1 MAVNYNDRTGVLG
14 IDLTPQFNNSFQ
26 TAGLFGFGKSDEEK
40 ALEQK
45 QEKALE
51 QIQDLRKQENQIKG
65 LGEGAIE
72 IKKDELQNI
81 QNQIENLKKQY
92 PNDSSIQSASLPSN
106 RYTADLRNLND
117 RMTDIPDR
125 LSRGLDYDLINKV
138 REYNPNYDRYTD
150 QEITELGIP
159 IFNKT
164 MPSSMNSG
172 VTNANNFRSM
182 LLDDLRNL
190 PSDFRTSLGQ
200 TKDAL
205 VEDVSGLKD
214 TMQRIYG
221 QGKDYGRMAIDGI
234 LSAVTGI
241 PGIGLLLKGINPN
254 PPSKIEYD
262 YLSQSGYSPQLK
274 SIYGPGGIMENYNA
288 ISAFGPGPINSIINR
303 RNKILAR
310 IEAGKSYGKVP
321 LEKLNQAIA
330 DLGVSEYRAL
340 RPESER
346 NVTGPSG
353 GGRDNTGGDI
363 GSKGAA
369 DQFSNKS
376 GFGRTGY

>member
-40 ALEQK
+40 ALEQ
-45 QEKALE
+45 
-51 QIQDLRKQENQIKG
+51 IQNLRKDQRTITAPA
-65 LGEGAIE
+65 EGNLNLLKE
-72 IKKDELQNI
+72 SNELQYNKYQDI
-81 QNQIENLKKQY
+81 QKQIENLKKQY

-106 RYTADLRNLND
+106 RYTAMAISNYNDLFGPETFTDALGTTKNL
-117 RMTDIPDR
+117 
-125 LSRGLDYDLINKV
+125 SGLDRPDINTA
-138 REYNPNYDRYTD
+138 P
-150 QEITELGIP
+150 
-159 IFNKT
+159 FNV
-164 MPSSMNSG
+164 NEG
-172 VTNANNFRSM
+172 VTNTNSFRNM
-182 LLDDLRNL
+182 FLDDLRNL
-190 PSDFRTSLGQ
+190 PNDLRTSLGQ

-205 VEDVSGLKD
+205 VEDFSGLKD

-241 PGIGLLLKGINPN
+241 PGIGLLLRGINPN

-288 ISAFGPGPINSIINR
+288 ISAFGRGPLNSIINR
-303 RNKILAR
+303 RNAILAR
-310 IEAGKSYGKVP
+310 KEAGKSYGKTN

-330 DLGVSEYRAL
+330 DLGVSEYRAS

-363 GSKGAA
+363 GSRGAA

>member
-14 IDLTPQFNNSFQ
+14 IDLTPQDDSYQDFAFKPGSQKDQLIKNLYNIEQSS
-26 TAGLFGFGKSDEEK
+26 GFSNPKLDQ
-40 ALEQK
+40 LK
-45 QEKALE
+45 QEDMQQFK
-51 QIQDLRKQENQIKG
+51 DKG
-65 LGEGAIE
+65 TPL
-72 IKKDELQNI
+72 
-81 QNQIENLKKQY
+81 
-92 PNDSSIQSASLPSN
+92 SLPSDA
-106 RYTADLRNLND
+106 YTADLRNLND
-117 RMTDIPDR
+117 RMTDVPIR
-125 LSRGLDYDLINKV
+125 LSRNLDYDLINKV
-138 REYNPNYDRYTD
+138 REYNRGYDKYTD

-172 VTNANNFRSM
+172 VTNTNSFKNI
-182 LLDDLRNL
+182 L
-190 PSDFRTSLGQ
+190 SDQFG
-200 TKDAL
+200 
-205 VEDVSGLKD
+205 GIKD

-241 PGIGLLLKGINPN
+241 PGIGLLLRGINPN

-288 ISAFGPGPINSIINR
+288 ISAFGRGPLNSIINR
-303 RNKILAR
+303 RNAILAR
-310 IEAGKSYGKVP
+310 KEAGKSYGKTN

-330 DLGVSEYRAL
+330 DLGVSEYRAS

-353 GGRDNTGGDI
+353 GGRDNTGGDR
-363 GSKGAA
+363 GARGAA
-369 DQFSNKS
+369 DSFSNRS
-376 GFGRTGY
+376 GMGRTGY

>member
-1 MAVNYNDRTGVLG
+1 MSINYNDRTGVLG
-14 IDLTPQFNNSFQ
+14 INLTPQFNNLFQ
-26 TAGLFGFGKSDEEK
+26 TAGLFGFGKSDE
-40 ALEQK
+40 
-45 QEKALE
+45 EKALE

-72 IKKDELQNI
+72 LKQNELQNI

-205 VEDVSGLKD
+205 VEDVSGLGSFLKD
-214 TMQRIYG
+214 KSMNLFNSGTKKSNGIMDMFMSFLVPGYNFIKNGQPYERYTPGGTTRDGIYS
-221 QGKDYGRMAIDGI
+221 IDGVNVPV
-234 LSAVTGI
+234 SSFGGDFYNPRTG
-241 PGIGLLLKGINPN
+241 L
-254 PPSKIEYD
+254 
-262 YLSQSGYSPQLK
+262 
-274 SIYGPGGIMENYNA
+274 
-288 ISAFGPGPINSIINR
+288 NR
-303 RNKILAR
+303 FDRAR
-310 IEAGKSYGKVP
+310 QRYEQTGKVTDLFASSRTGKEFFEKMRERKAQKQKA
-321 LEKLNQAIA
+321 LEDAAAAKRKFTT
-330 DLGVSEYRAL
+330 Y
-340 RPESER
+340 
-346 NVTGPSG
+346 TSG
-353 GGRDNTGGDI
+353 GGDRDPGPKFDNTGGDI

-369 DQFSNKS
+369 DRFSNTTGK
-376 GFGRTGY
+376 GRTGY

>member
-1 MAVNYNDRTGVLG
+1 MA
-14 IDLTPQFNNSFQ
+14 
-26 TAGLFGFGKSDEEK
+26 
-40 ALEQK
+40 
-45 QEKALE
+45 
-51 QIQDLRKQENQIKG
+51 
-65 LGEGAIE
+65 
-72 IKKDELQNI
+72 
-81 QNQIENLKKQY
+81 
-92 PNDSSIQSASLPSN
+92 
-106 RYTADLRNLND
+106 D

-125 LSRGLDYDLINKV
+125 LSRGLDVDLINKV

-164 MPSSMNSG
+164 MPSSMNLG
-172 VTNANNFRSM
+172 VTNTNNFRNM
-182 LLDDLRNL
+182 FLDDLRNL
-190 PSDFRTSLGQ
+190 PSDLRTSLGQ

-205 VEDVSGLKD
+205 VEDVSGLGSFLKD
-214 TMQRIYG
+214 KSMNLFNS
-221 QGKDYGRMAIDGI
+221 GKDYGRMAIDGI

-241 PGIGLLLKGINPN
+241 PGIGLLLRGINPN

-288 ISAFGPGPINSIINR
+288 ISAFGRGPLNSIINR
-303 RNKILAR
+303 RNAILAR
-310 IEAGKSYGKVP
+310 KEAGKSYGKTN

-330 DLGVSEYRAL
+330 DLGVSEYRAS

-363 GSKGAA
+363 GSRGAA

>member
-1 MAVNYNDRTGVLG
+1 MSVNYNDRTGVLG
-14 IDLTPQFNNSFQ
+14 INLTPQFNNSFQ

-40 ALEQK
+40 ALEQ
-45 QEKALE
+45 
-51 QIQDLRKQENQIKG
+51 IQDLRKQENQIKG

-72 IKKDELQNI
+72 LKQNELQNI

-172 VTNANNFRSM
+172 VTNTNSFKNI
-182 LLDDLRNL
+182 L
-190 PSDFRTSLGQ
+190 SDQFG
-200 TKDAL
+200 
-205 VEDVSGLKD
+205 GIKD

-241 PGIGLLLKGINPN
+241 PGIGLLLRGINPN

-288 ISAFGPGPINSIINR
+288 ISAFGRGPLNSIINR
-303 RNKILAR
+303 RNAILAR
-310 IEAGKSYGKVP
+310 KEAGKSYGKTN

-330 DLGVSEYRAL
+330 DLGVSEYRAS

-346 NVTGPSG
+346 NVTGQSG
-353 GGRDNTGGDI
+353 GGRDNTGGDV
-363 GSKGAA
+363 GAA
-369 DQFSNKS
+369 RASDSFSNRS
-376 GFGRTGY
+376 GRGRTGY

>member
-1 MAVNYNDRTGVLG
+1 MSVNYNRDG
-14 IDLTPQFNNSFQ
+14 IIGINLPSQNNNYQDFAFKPGSQ
-26 TAGLFGFGKSDEEK
+26 KDQLIKNLYNIEQSSGFSNPELDQ
-40 ALEQK
+40 LK
-45 QEKALE
+45 QEDMQQFQDKG
-51 QIQDLRKQENQIKG
+51 IQL
-65 LGEGAIE
+65 
-72 IKKDELQNI
+72 
-81 QNQIENLKKQY
+81 
-92 PNDSSIQSASLPSN
+92 SLPSDA
-106 RYTADLRNLND
+106 YTAMKISNYDDLFGQKTF
-117 RMTDIPDR
+117 TDALGTTR
-125 LSRGLDYDLINKV
+125 TLSGLDKPDIN
-138 REYNPNYDRYTD
+138 
-150 QEITELGIP
+150 TEP
-159 IFNKT
+159 FNV
-164 MPSSMNSG
+164 NEG
-172 VTNANNFRSM
+172 VTNTNSFRNI
-182 LLDDLRNL
+182 L
-190 PSDFRTSLGQ
+190 SDQFGGIT
-200 TKDAL
+200 
-205 VEDVSGLKD
+205 D

-221 QGKDYGRMAIDGI
+221 EGKDYGRMAIDGI

-241 PGIGLLLKGINPN
+241 PGIGLLLRGINPN

-288 ISAFGPGPINSIINR
+288 ISAFGRGPLNSIINR

-310 IEAGKSYGKVP
+310 KEADKSYGKTN

-363 GSKGAA
+363 GSRGAA

>member
-40 ALEQK
+40 ALEQ
-45 QEKALE
+45 
-51 QIQDLRKQENQIKG
+51 IQDLRKQENQIKG

-72 IKKDELQNI
+72 LKQNELQNI

-117 RMTDIPDR
+117 RITDIPDR
-125 LSRGLDYDLINKV
+125 LSRSLDYDLINKV

-159 IFNKT
+159 IFNKN

-172 VTNANNFRSM
+172 VTNANSFRNM

-190 PSDFRTSLGQ
+190 PSDLRTSLGQ

-205 VEDVSGLKD
+205 FEDFSGLGNFVRD
-214 TMQRIYG
+214 IYG
-221 QGKDYGRMAIDGI
+221 SGKELIGKGVGTLANILTGNPFIGGVMSLMSRMKTPMSEYQMRDLQRRGYGDQ
-234 LSAVTGI
+234 LSR
-241 PGIGLLLKGINPN
+241 
-254 PPSKIEYD
+254 
-262 YLSQSGYSPQLK
+262 
-274 SIYGPGGIMENYNA
+274 IYGPGGIMQGYNPVS
-288 ISAFGPGPINSIINR
+288 IFGRGPLESIINR
-303 RNKILAR
+303 RNKAKS
-310 IEAGKSYGKVP
+310 EAIRN
-321 LEKLNQAIA
+321 KLNEEITK
-330 DLGVSEYRAL
+330 LGGSTDTNLSAYRAS
-340 RPESER
+340 RPASER
-346 NVTGPSG
+346 RSTGPAG
-353 GGRDNTGGDI
+353 GGRDNTGGD
-363 GSKGAA
+363 KGAKNAA
-369 DQFSNKS
+369 DSFSNRS
-376 GFGRTGY
+376 GMGRTGY

>member
-14 IDLTPQFNNSFQ
+14 IDLTPQDDSYQDFAFKPGSQKDQLIKNLYNIEQSS
-26 TAGLFGFGKSDEEK
+26 GFSNPKLDQ
-40 ALEQK
+40 LK
-45 QEKALE
+45 QEDMQQFK
-51 QIQDLRKQENQIKG
+51 DKG
-65 LGEGAIE
+65 TPL
-72 IKKDELQNI
+72 
-81 QNQIENLKKQY
+81 
-92 PNDSSIQSASLPSN
+92 SLPSDA
-106 RYTADLRNLND
+106 YTADLRNLND
-117 RMTDIPDR
+117 RMTDVPIR
-125 LSRGLDYDLINKV
+125 LSRNLDYDLINKV
-138 REYNPNYDRYTD
+138 REYNRGYDKYTD

-172 VTNANNFRSM
+172 VTNTNSFKNI
-182 LLDDLRNL
+182 L
-190 PSDFRTSLGQ
+190 SDQFG
-200 TKDAL
+200 
-205 VEDVSGLKD
+205 GIKD
-214 TMQRIYG
+214 TMQKIYG

-241 PGIGLLLKGINPN
+241 PGIGLLLRGINPN

-303 RNKILAR
+303 RNAILAR
-310 IEAGKSYGKVP
+310 KEAGKSYGKTN

-330 DLGVSEYRAL
+330 DLGVSEYRAS

-363 GSKGAA
+363 GSRGAA

>member
-1 MAVNYNDRTGVLG
+1 MAINYNRDGIIGINLPSQNNNYQNVAFKPGSLKDNLIKQLYNIEQNTGFSNPKL
-14 IDLTPQFNNSFQ
+14 DQL
-26 TAGLFGFGKSDEEK
+26 
-40 ALEQK
+40 K
-45 QEKALE
+45 QEDMQQFK
-51 QIQDLRKQENQIKG
+51 DKG
-65 LGEGAIE
+65 TPL
-72 IKKDELQNI
+72 
-81 QNQIENLKKQY
+81 
-92 PNDSSIQSASLPSN
+92 SLPSDA
-106 RYTADLRNLND
+106 YTANLRNLND
-117 RMTDIPDR
+117 RMTDVPIR
-125 LSRGLDYDLINKV
+125 LSRNLDYDLINKV

-310 IEAGKSYGKVP
+310 IEADPAG
-321 LEKLNQAIA
+321 
-330 DLGVSEYRAL
+330 RHHR
-340 RPESER
+340 RPDHCHVHR
-346 NVTGPSG
+346 P
-353 GGRDNTGGDI
+353 R
-363 GSKGAA
+363 
-369 DQFSNKS
+369 
-376 GFGRTGY
+376 RWRRP

>member
-14 IDLTPQFNNSFQ
+14 IDLTPQDDSYQDFAFKPGSLKDNLIKQLYNIEQ
-26 TAGLFGFGKSDEEK
+26 NTGFSNPKLDQ
-40 ALEQK
+40 LK
-45 QEKALE
+45 QEDM
-51 QIQDLRKQENQIKG
+51 QQFQDKG
-65 LGEGAIE
+65 TPL
-72 IKKDELQNI
+72 
-81 QNQIENLKKQY
+81 
-92 PNDSSIQSASLPSN
+92 SLPSDA
-106 RYTADLRNLND
+106 YTANLRNLND

>member
-1 MAVNYNDRTGVLG
+1 MAINYNDRTGVLG
-14 IDLTPQFNNSFQ
+14 IDLTPQDDSYQNFAFTPGSQKDTLIKQLYNIQ
-26 TAGLFGFGKSDEEK
+26 QETGFGNSTLDK
-40 ALEQK
+40 
-45 QEKALE
+45 
-51 QIQDLRKQENQIKG
+51 
-65 LGEGAIE
+65 
-72 IKKDELQNI
+72 
-81 QNQIENLKKQY
+81 LKKEDMQQLQDKGT
-92 PNDSSIQSASLPSN
+92 PLSLPSDA
-106 RYTADLRNLND
+106 YTADLRNLNN

-138 REYNPNYDRYTD
+138 REYNRGYDKYTD
-150 QEITELGIP
+150 QEITELGFP
-159 IFNKT
+159 FFNKT

-172 VTNANNFRSM
+172 VTNTNSFKNI
-182 LLDDLRNL
+182 L
-190 PSDFRTSLGQ
+190 SDQFG
-200 TKDAL
+200 
-205 VEDVSGLKD
+205 GIKD
-214 TMQRIYG
+214 TMQKIYG

-241 PGIGLLLKGINPN
+241 PGIGLLLRGINPN

-310 IEAGKSYGKVP
+310 KEAGKKYGKTN

-330 DLGVSEYRAL
+330 DLGVSEYRAS

-363 GSKGAA
+363 GSRGAA

>member
-1 MAVNYNDRTGVLG
+1 MSVNYNDRTGVLG
-14 IDLTPQFNNSFQ
+14 IDLTPQDDSYQDFAFKPGSQKDQLIKNLYNIEQSS
-26 TAGLFGFGKSDEEK
+26 GFSNPKLDQ
-40 ALEQK
+40 LK
-45 QEKALE
+45 QEDMQQFK
-51 QIQDLRKQENQIKG
+51 DKG
-65 LGEGAIE
+65 TPL
-72 IKKDELQNI
+72 
-81 QNQIENLKKQY
+81 
-92 PNDSSIQSASLPSN
+92 SLPSDA
-106 RYTADLRNLND
+106 YTADLRNLND
-117 RMTDIPDR
+117 RMTDVPIR
-125 LSRGLDYDLINKV
+125 LSRNLDYDLINKV

-172 VTNANNFRSM
+172 VTNTNSFKNI
-182 LLDDLRNL
+182 L
-190 PSDFRTSLGQ
+190 SDQFG
-200 TKDAL
+200 
-205 VEDVSGLKD
+205 GIKD

-241 PGIGLLLKGINPN
+241 PGIGLLLRGINPN

-288 ISAFGPGPINSIINR
+288 ISAFGRGPLNSIINR
-303 RNKILAR
+303 RNAILAR
-310 IEAGKSYGKVP
+310 KEAGKSYGKTN

-330 DLGVSEYRAL
+330 DLGVSEYRAS

-363 GSKGAA
+363 GSRGAA

>member
-1 MAVNYNDRTGVLG
+1 MSVNYNDRTGVLG
-14 IDLTPQFNNSFQ
+14 IDLTPQDNSYQDFAFKPGSQ
-26 TAGLFGFGKSDEEK
+26 KDQLIKNLYNIEQSSGFSNPELDQ
-40 ALEQK
+40 LK
-45 QEKALE
+45 QEDMQQFQDKG
-51 QIQDLRKQENQIKG
+51 IQL
-65 LGEGAIE
+65 
-72 IKKDELQNI
+72 
-81 QNQIENLKKQY
+81 
-92 PNDSSIQSASLPSN
+92 SLPSDA
-106 RYTADLRNLND
+106 YTAMKISNYDDLFGQKTF
-117 RMTDIPDR
+117 TDALGTTR
-125 LSRGLDYDLINKV
+125 TLSGLDKPDIN
-138 REYNPNYDRYTD
+138 
-150 QEITELGIP
+150 TEP
-159 IFNKT
+159 FNV
-164 MPSSMNSG
+164 NEG
-172 VTNANNFRSM
+172 VTNTNSFRNI
-182 LLDDLRNL
+182 L
-190 PSDFRTSLGQ
+190 SDQFGGIT
-200 TKDAL
+200 
-205 VEDVSGLKD
+205 D

-221 QGKDYGRMAIDGI
+221 EGKDYGRMAIDGI

-241 PGIGLLLKGINPN
+241 PGIGLLLRGINPN

-310 IEAGKSYGKVP
+310 KEADKSYGKTN

-330 DLGVSEYRAL
+330 DLGVSEYRAS

-363 GSKGAA
+363 GSRGAA